1 MEWIFI
7 LLIVGF
13 IAWRM
18 MPAKGVRSVSTEDLK
33 GMLKN
38 KSVQFIDVRTPG
50 EYKGRH
56 IKEFKNVPLNTLKS
70 QLGSLDKSKETVV
83 ICQSGMRSGQAAKI
97 LKKAKFH
104 GRFERYRR
112 HECLARINENRES
125 SMGNCCSHG
134 FFCRKE

>member
-7 LLIVGF
+7 VLIVGF
-13 IAWRM
+13 FAWRM

-38 KSVQFIDVRTPG
+38 KSVQFLDVRTPG

-70 QLGSLDKSKETVV
+70 QAGSFDKSKETVV
-83 ICQSGMRSGQAAKI
+83 ICQSGMRSSQAAKI
-97 LKKAKFH
+97 LKKANFTNVLNVT
-104 GRFERYRR
+104 GGMSAWR
-112 HECLARINENRES
+112 
-125 SMGNCCSHG
+125 G
-134 FFCRKE
+134 